1 MIAEAGSPPEILQYH
16 PVTQERTLQLHSA
29 QPGVSTD
36 DRVAN
41 PAAADPGPPLDGDV
55 GTDFAPLDA
64 DAVLDVDRIVY
75 GDAGKISP
83 ARCALP
89 KQYFISLQ
97 QGVELTAVVP
107 SANLC
112 GQDSLA
118 VLDHP
123 LKCVRQIPF
132 SLVGR
137 IGEHVID
144 ALPQAVGGFD
154 VVEPDIG
161 ELADRRGRLLH
172 DFGHVSFGIGDY
184 HSEPLVILHFLGPD
198 DAIGVGTLDQAE
210 IGLEDGVNK
219 DDQYRPGDIGP
230 GQIDGAR

>member
-41 PAAADPGPPLDGDV
+41 SAAADPGSPLDGDV

-64 DAVLDVDRIVY
+64 DSVLDVDRIVY
-75 GDAGKISP
+75 GDAGEVHS
-83 ARCALP
+83 ASGSLA
-89 KQYFISLQ
+89 KQDLIGLQ
-97 QGVELTAVVP
+97 QRVELATVVP
-107 SANLC
+107 SSNLC
-112 GQDSLA
+112 RQDSLA
-118 VLDHP
+118 MLDHP
-123 LKCVRQIPF
+123 LKGVRQIPF

-144 ALPQAVGGFD
+144 ALPQAVGGLD

-172 DFGHVSFGIGDY
+172 DFGHVAFGIGDD
-184 HSEPLVILHFLGPD
+184 HSEPLIILHLLGPD
-198 DAIGVGTLDQAE
+198 DAIGVSTLDQAE

-219 DDQYRPGDIGP
+219 DDQYR
-230 GQIDGAR
+230 AS